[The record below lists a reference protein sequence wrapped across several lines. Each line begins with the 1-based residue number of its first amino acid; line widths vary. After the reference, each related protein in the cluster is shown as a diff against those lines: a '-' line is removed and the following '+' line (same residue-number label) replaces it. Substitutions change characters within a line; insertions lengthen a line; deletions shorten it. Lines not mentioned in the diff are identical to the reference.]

1 MSLTLQVREAASG
14 APDSGTTLTVG
25 HGKATIGRGPQNDL
39 VLADPQRVISK
50 QHCVIEW
57 TGDRYRVTD
66 TSTNGVF
73 LNQSEEPI
81 GKGQHVFLKDGDRLR
96 ISHYEITAQVRA
108 AAPARP
114 IIEPETAEQR
124 ETLDRMIGL
133 DEGPIGGRSPGR
145 AGPMRDIIPDD
156 SGIWSSPQPERA
168 PAHSGQHISPEREYF
183 QPPAGGQPTGGGA
196 IPEDWE
202 AEPEAEPRAGPKLE
216 PKPEPPKRAADLFT
230 DTIPPEPDSPE
241 IAAPPP
247 KAPEAPAAERAAA
260 RATAERAG
268 SDRALLD
275 AFFDGA
281 ELEDM
286 RLSDEQAEEIMYVMG
301 QIYREVVSGLM
312 ELLATRSSIKNEF
325 RLSQTTIQPA
335 QNNPLKFSLGADD
348 AMAALLTRRGRTYVP
363 PVQAIREAVGDVKA
377 HQVAVL
383 AGMQLAL
390 SGLLRRFDPTAL
402 EERMR
407 NDRSLANLLGGKKA
421 RYWDAFKQM
430 YTDLT
435 VEAEDDFHSLFG
447 KEFNRAYEDQIR
459 KLDKR

>member
-1 MSLTLQVREAASG
+1 
-14 APDSGTTLTVG
+14 
-25 HGKATIGRGPQNDL
+25 
-39 VLADPQRVISK
+39 
-50 QHCVIEW
+50 
-57 TGDRYRVTD
+57 
-66 TSTNGVF
+66 
-73 LNQSEEPI
+73 
-81 GKGQHVFLKDGDRLR
+81 
-96 ISHYEITAQVRA
+96 
-108 AAPARP
+108 
-114 IIEPETAEQR
+114 
-124 ETLDRMIGL
+124 
-133 DEGPIGGRSPGR
+133 
-145 AGPMRDIIPDD
+145 MRDIIPDD
-156 SGIWSSPQPERA
+156 SGIWSSPQPESA
-168 PAHSGQHISPEREYF
+168 PAHSGQHISPEKEYF
-183 QPPAGGQPTGGGA
+183 QPPSGGQPPGSGGGA

-202 AEPEAEPRAGPKLE
+202 VEPKAEPKA
-216 PKPEPPKRAADLFT
+216 EPPKRAADLFT
-230 DTIPPEPDSPE
+230 DVVPPEPEAPE

-247 KAPEAPAAERAAA
+247 SPEKSKAPAAERAAPQPA
-260 RATAERAG
+260 SERTG
-268 SDRALLD
+268 SDLALLD

-390 SGLLRRFDPTAL
+390 SGLLRRFDPADL

-407 NDRSLANLLGGKKA
+407 NDRSLASLLGGKKA
-421 RYWDAFKQM
+421 RYWDAFKQK
-430 YTDLT
+430 YKDLT

>member
-1 MSLTLQVREAASG
+1 MSLTLRVREAASG
-14 APDSGTTLTVG
+14 APDSDTSLTVG

-81 GKGQHVFLKDGDRLR
+81 GKDKHAYLKDGDRLR
-96 ISHYEITAQVRA
+96 ISHYEITAQFRA
-108 AAPARP
+108 AAAAAPPRPA
-114 IIEPETAEQR
+114 IDHESAEQR

-133 DEGPIGGRSPGR
+133 DEGPIGGRSAGR
-145 AGPMRDIIPDD
+145 GGPMRDIIPDD
-156 SGIWSSPQPERA
+156 SGIWSSPQPERS
-168 PAHSGQHISPEREYF
+168 PAHSGQHISPEKEYF
-183 QPPAGGQPTGGGA
+183 QPPGGGQPSGGGA
-196 IPEDWE
+196 IPEDWA
-202 AEPEAEPRAGPKLE
+202 AEPKAEAKVEPT
-216 PKPEPPKRAADLFT
+216 KRAADLFT
-230 DTIPPEPDSPE
+230 DTIPPESEAPE
-241 IAAPPP
+241 IAAPQAPP
-247 KAPEAPAAERAAA
+247 AKAKAPAAERAAPRPA
-260 RATAERAG
+260 PERSG

-286 RLSDEQAEEIMYVMG
+286 RLTDEQAEEIMYVMG

-390 SGLLRRFDPTAL
+390 SGLLRRFDPTTL

-421 RYWDAFKQM
+421 RYWDAFRQM
-430 YTDLT
+430 YKDLT

>member
-1 MSLTLQVREAASG
+1 MSLTLRVREAASG
-14 APDSGTTLTVG
+14 APDSGTTLTVD

-73 LNQSEEPI
+73 LNQGEEPI
-81 GKGQHVFLKDGDRLR
+81 GKGQHAFLEDGDRLR
-96 ISHYEITAQVRA
+96 ISHYEITAQLRAPA
-108 AAPARP
+108 AAPAPRP
-114 IIEPETAEQR
+114 AIEHETSEQR
-124 ETLDRMIGL
+124 ESLDRMIGL
-133 DEGPIGGRSPGR
+133 DEGPAGGRG
-145 AGPMRDIIPDD
+145 AGGGQNRPMRDIIPDD

-168 PAHSGQHISPEREYF
+168 PAHSGQHISPEKEYF
-183 QPPAGGQPTGGGA
+183 KPPSSGQTSGGGA

-202 AEPEAEPRAGPKLE
+202 VEPKAEPKA
-216 PKPEPPKRAADLFT
+216 EPPKRTADLFT
-230 DTIPPEPDSPE
+230 DVVPPEPEAPE

-247 KAPEAPAAERAAA
+247 APEKPVAPTAERAAPQPA
-260 RATAERAG
+260 SERTG

-390 SGLLRRFDPTAL
+390 SGLLRRFDPADL

-407 NDRSLANLLGGKKA
+407 NDRSLASLLGGKKA
-421 RYWDAFKQM
+421 RYWDAFKQK
-430 YTDLT
+430 YKDLT

>member
-1 MSLTLQVREAASG
+1 MSLTLRVREAASG
-14 APDSGTTLTVG
+14 APDSGTSLTVDR
-25 HGKATIGRGPQNDL
+25 GKATIGRGPQNDL

-57 TGDRYRVTD
+57 TGDCYRVTD

-73 LNQSEEPI
+73 LNQGEDPI
-81 GKGQHVFLKDGDRLR
+81 GKGKHAFLEDGDRLR
-96 ISHYEITAQVRA
+96 ISHYEITAQIRA
-108 AAPARP
+108 PAAPAPRRA
-114 IIEPETAEQR
+114 IDHETAERR
-124 ETLDRMIGL
+124 ESLDRMIGL
-133 DEGPIGGRSPGR
+133 DEGTAGGHG
-145 AGPMRDIIPDD
+145 AGHDRPMRDIIPDD

-168 PAHSGQHISPEREYF
+168 PTHSSQHISPEKEYF
-183 QPPAGGQPTGGGA
+183 QPPSRGQPPGGGA

-202 AEPEAEPRAGPKLE
+202 AEPKA
-216 PKPEPPKRAADLFT
+216 EPPKRAADLFT
-230 DTIPPEPDSPE
+230 DTIPPEPEAPE
-241 IAAPPP
+241 IAVPPTPPEKP
-247 KAPEAPAAERAAA
+247 KAPTAERAAP
-260 RATAERAG
+260 ERTG

-286 RLSDEQAEEIMYVMG
+286 RLSDEQAEEIMFVMG

-335 QNNPLKFSLGADD
+335 QNNPRKFSLGADD

-390 SGLLRRFDPTAL
+390 SGLLRRFDPADL

-407 NDRSLANLLGGKKA
+407 NDRSLASLLGGKKA
-421 RYWDAFKQM
+421 RYWDAFKQK
-430 YTDLT
+430 YKDLT

-459 KLDKR
+459 KLNKR